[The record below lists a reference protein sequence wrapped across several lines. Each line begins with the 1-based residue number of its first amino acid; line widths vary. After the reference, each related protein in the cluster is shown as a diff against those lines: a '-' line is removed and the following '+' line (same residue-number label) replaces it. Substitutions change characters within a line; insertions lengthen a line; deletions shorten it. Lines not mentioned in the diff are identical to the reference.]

1 MTRQSHIS
9 RQNPNTGFVE
19 CAASVPCT
27 MAVRKRIMANLE
39 QATHSRVGAARARRA
54 RQLLEQ
60 INSEQQ
66 KGQDHRSTHRPS
78 ATRPTTPRPET
89 GPTSV
94 PRAAESRLCSI
105 AKRCV
110 NAMARW
116 VDRIP
121 VGRQTRIRRKAS

>member
-1 MTRQSHIS
+1 
-9 RQNPNTGFVE
+9 
-19 CAASVPCT
+19 

-60 INSEQQ
+60 INSGQQ
-66 KGQDHRSTHRPS
+66 KVQDRWTTYQSSAIPPS
-78 ATRPTTPRPET
+78 VLPPEAR
-89 GPTSV
+89 PTSV
-94 PRAAESRLCSI
+94 PKETQSRLRLL

-121 VGRQTRIRRKAS
+121 VGWQTRIRRKAS